1 MITNECLY
9 NAYCLGSVFDC
20 SLRDMIIWSGE
31 RFDESDVRVAAMQ
44 MILIFGFASVMNI
57 GERKRHD

>member
-1 MITNECLY
+1 MHIVWARFLIV
-9 NAYCLGSVFDC
+9 LF
-20 SLRDMIIWSGE
+20 IWSGE